1 MQNNQLVRAAIVG
14 CQLPAHTGLNTE
26 GSNPKTA
33 DKSVDGFRASR
44 SVERPRRYYTDC
56 QVMVSNADAS
66 SASQVDRNAVSEAI
80 TDTPRRFERKH
91 LPVTIP
97 VSSETRRYRP
107 HQGHLERQPTKGTCH
122 EIVLRAIFGDT
133 EDQRHKSGELTGETG
148 ARKSQNRIAPT
159 DDVVAVQCRL
169 EVQR

>member
-1 MQNNQLVRAAIVG
+1 MPVDSSPLDRLHHLESKLNGRSAVSVANLYPRLADTLEALVSERTDI
-14 CQLPAHTGLNTE
+14 H
-26 GSNPKTA
+26 A
-33 DKSVDGFRASR
+33 DKPTFTTVMDG
-44 SVERPRRYYTDC
+44 
-56 QVMVSNADAS
+56 
-66 SASQVDRNAVSEAI
+66 
-80 TDTPRRFERKH
+80 TPGERRFERKH